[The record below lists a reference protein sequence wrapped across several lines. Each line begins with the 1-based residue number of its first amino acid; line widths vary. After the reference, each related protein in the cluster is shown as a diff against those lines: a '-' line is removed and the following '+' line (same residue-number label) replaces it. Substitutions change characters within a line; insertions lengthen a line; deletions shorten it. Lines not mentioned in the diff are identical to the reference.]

1 MKEFQALG
9 HIRGDELIEWGTYI
23 DNGGQIFPMGAFG
36 LEQDSIPSPS
46 INHSFSFPSS
56 ISDSPEH
63 QLAQLITLSKEG
75 VNLKEISLF
84 LGKRSDVTLWINK
97 PLNDDDDEIGN
108 TVLSLTVQFCNKPEL
123 IKLLIDN
130 GASVLSPEM
139 KQGGNLFHQYA
150 EIGNDNV

>member
-1 MKEFQALG
+1 MKEFQALD
-9 HIRGDELIEWGTYI
+9 HIRGDELIEWGNYI

-56 ISDSPEH
+56 ITDRPEH

-97 PLNDDDDEIGN
+97 PLNEIRD
-108 TVLSLTVQFCNKPEL
+108 TILSLTVQFCNKPEL
-123 IKLLIDN
+123 IKLLLDN
-130 GASVLSPEM
+130 GASVLSPET
-139 KQGGNLFHQYA
+139 KQGGNLFHQYT
-150 EIGNDNV
+150 ETGNDNV